1 MAFHDASPDLPV
13 ANDNKLDLDKLKA
26 LATASEA
33 VTRPCDCA
41 LDGFQDWARMPAEF
55 PEQQMQTV
63 GTLVEDPYQEA
74 TYTEYH
80 RNGSDYWSADAPI
93 AIRHYPY
100 NRCSVLQCKV
110 CGRCCLYYV
119 EAGGYYVE
127 KRIRKLAP
135 AWIVDAPL

>member
-1 MAFHDASPDLPV
+1 M
-13 ANDNKLDLDKLKA
+13 ANDDKLDLEKLKA
-26 LATASEA
+26 LATASDA
-33 VTRPCDCA
+33 ITRPCNCGI
-41 LDGFQDWARMPAEF
+41 DGFPGWTRLPVEF

-93 AIRHYPY
+93 AIHYHPY

-110 CGRCCLYYV
+110 CTRCCLHYV

-127 KRIRKLAP
+127 KRIRKLASQ
-135 AWIVDAPL
+135 WIVDVPL